1 MWESVKKKT
10 LKDTLAALSDKEF
23 KETSDSI
30 STCMSIMNPQ
40 EWNQYRKGLTQIVS
54 VSSVTQK
61 VGYVMVSYN
70 WGAKALVRKLR
81 KRLADE
87 GMDVWIDDEQ
97 MGPDSLIESM
107 ANAVEG

>member
-54 VSSVTQK
+54 VSSVKLK

-70 WGAKALVRKLR
+70 WGAKPLVRKLR
-81 KRLADE
+81 KKLADE
-87 GMDVWIDDEQ
+87 GIYVWIDDEQ